1 MKKKSKKH
9 YFDTKTVCGLIV
21 IVTLTIALIVVSN
34 RNKKYNNEE
43 VMEQSETVITDD
55 DIEYDLN
62 FELLPLI
69 RLSKYDEATG
79 EREGLVVTNN
89 GTIFRYEFNEMNVI
103 YPDSDVFAVNQT
115 LYIDNAMEEVAIVEP
130 DDLTQLIRYC
140 ETIDNEYNT
149 DEMVFDTIG
158 NSISVTNYNKED
170 IYVLINNEGI
180 VNTNSNTQL
189 ILNILS
195 KYNISL

>member
-1 MKKKSKKH
+1 MKKKNKKQ

-21 IVTLTIALIVVSN
+21 IATLTIALIVVSN

-55 DIEYDLN
+55 VEYDLN
-62 FELLPLI
+62 TELLPLI
-69 RLSKYDEATG
+69 RLSKYDEESG

-89 GTIFRYEFNEMNVI
+89 GTIFRYEFNEMNAI

-115 LYIDNAMEEVAIVEP
+115 LYIDYIMEEVAIVEP

-180 VNTNSNTQL
+180 INTNSNTQL
-189 ILNILS
+189 ILDILN

>member
-1 MKKKSKKH
+1 MKKKSKKQ

-55 DIEYDLN
+55 VEYDLN
-62 FELLPLI
+62 TELLPLI
-69 RLSKYDEATG
+69 RLSKYDEASG

-115 LYIDNAMEEVAIVEP
+115 LYIDNIMEEVAIVEP

-180 VNTNSNTQL
+180 INTNSNTQL
-189 ILNILS
+189 ILDILN